1 MRKGYTLVEL
11 LISISIVIIIIA
23 LVVNFL
29 ITGSLGYQFIN
40 KKVQYQRNARLVAE
54 RMIREVKKA
63 SLIDSASDGSNLIF
77 SYTYYDFSTNPVSST
92 LSTVKYYVDSNGV
105 LRRQVKQGS
114 LWVGNNPLTES
125 DFKILT
131 PVFYYYNS
139 ARQLIS
145 PQNAEL
151 IEIVLKFDGDK
162 NNIPDYTLTFNIFL
176 PVRSVYY
183 VK

>member
-1 MRKGYTLVEL
+1 MKKGYTLVEL
-11 LISISIVIIIIA
+11 LISISIVIIIIV
-23 LVVNFL
+23 LVINFL

-63 SLIDSASDGSNLIF
+63 SLIDSSSHGSNLIF
-77 SYTYYDFSTNPVSST
+77 SYTYYDFSTNPIRST

-105 LRRQVKQGS
+105 LRRQVRQGS

-131 PVFYYYNS
+131 PIFYYYNS
-139 ARQLIS
+139 LRQPVS

-151 IEIVLKFDGDK
+151 IEVVLKFDGDG
-162 NNIPDYTLTFNIFL
+162 NNISDYTLTFNIFL